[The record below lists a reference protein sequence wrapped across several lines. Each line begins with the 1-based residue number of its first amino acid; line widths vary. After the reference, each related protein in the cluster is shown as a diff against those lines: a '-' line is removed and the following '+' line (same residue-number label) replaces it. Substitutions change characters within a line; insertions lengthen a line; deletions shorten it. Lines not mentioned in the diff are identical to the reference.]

1 MDPKLEPGAYVALT
15 PGLDLTLVEQP
26 EVLPVKLLRVGV
38 LTALEAF
45 VLIVETICRWS
56 LGGCAVSGGDRTV
69 APWLSLFRRFRRL
82 NIGFIISGIN

>member
-45 VLIVETICRWS
+45 VLIV
-56 LGGCAVSGGDRTV
+56 V
-69 APWLSLFRRFRRL
+69 ADSPHHHEIAADHR
-82 NIGFIISGIN
+82 